1 MKSNGTACLGEFSDE
16 RIPSERTL
24 SLYASYIAPELVD
37 VKRLQ
42 KLCLDNYR
50 DINYEGE
57 YKMESDVFGLASCM
71 IEVSPIFYYY

>member
-1 MKSNGTACLGEFSDE
+1 VKSNGTACLGEFSDE